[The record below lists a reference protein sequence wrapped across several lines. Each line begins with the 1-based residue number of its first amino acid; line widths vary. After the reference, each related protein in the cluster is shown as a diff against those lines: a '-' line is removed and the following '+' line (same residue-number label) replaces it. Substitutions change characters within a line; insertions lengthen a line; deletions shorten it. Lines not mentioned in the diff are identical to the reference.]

1 MGTLH
6 CWVSIAEKKKETLL
20 AFNHGQAF
28 DGAPHLGDPSQAGWF
43 FCRRNSWKLP
53 SSGIYYHFGNP
64 FTCPILRGQFTHR
77 GPSFQEGT
85 VPRRSATRKWL
96 LLPPPQMATLL
107 DSQLPDT
114 PSCGPCD
121 KAATTPRYT
130 NTPALSW
137 QSQPDLFLLIDGFPG
152 ERTPDDR

>member
-6 CWVSIAEKKKETLL
+6 CWVSMAEKKKETLL

-96 LLPPPQMATLL
+96 LLPPPPPNGDLAGFPAPRY
-107 DSQLPDT
+107 SQLRPLRQ
-114 PSCGPCD
+114 SCHHAEVHKHPGP
-121 KAATTPRYT
+121 KLAVPTRPVPL
-130 NTPALSW
+130 N
-137 QSQPDLFLLIDGFPG
+137 
-152 ERTPDDR
+152 